1 MKYHNYI
8 NVEQSSNENS
18 VDELEQISPLKDN
31 ASLEK

>member
-8 NVEQSSNENS
+8 SVEQSGSENS
-18 VDELEQISPLKDN
+18 IDEMDQISPLKDN